1 MTTRIL
7 TGDRTALAIESYVD
21 EFIASRSQMGIGYF
35 LIHAGGKRYGVEDP
49 RACAM
54 GSSYSEVL
62 SRLRREGEHVLT
74 FASRIDARDLAIHV
88 VNHIYDRGFSEPVL
102 PPEWKQEIDALLY
115 ANALIWAPD
124 GDAAFDDGSHVLQI
138 DDGDKVRI
146 IAFVNAD
153 TQGELE
159 SSLADVTTERAHY
172 YAVLREWAQK
182 FELQWMNSHIET
194 A

>member
-1 MTTRIL
+1 M
-7 TGDRTALAIESYVD
+7 
-21 EFIASRSQMGIGYF
+21 
-35 LIHAGGKRYGVEDP
+35 
-49 RACAM
+49 
-54 GSSYSEVL
+54 
-62 SRLRREGEHVLT
+62 
-74 FASRIDARDLAIHV
+74 
-88 VNHIYDRGFSEPVL
+88 
-102 PPEWKQEIDALLY
+102 
-115 ANALIWAPD
+115 
-124 GDAAFDDGSHVLQI
+124 
-138 DDGDKVRI
+138 RI